1 MSLVLSKPRNRNRLP
16 ELVGNFLGTDNFF
29 SPSVFDFNSKFF
41 DLGDF
46 PVVPEANIIETSK
59 EFKIELA
66 APGLSRED
74 FKVEVENNVLN
85 VSAQKEEEEKNEKNN
100 YRKREFSY
108 TSFWRS
114 FVLPENVL
122 AEKIDAK
129 YDQGVLLITLPKK
142 EDSSPKQTRQIKV
155 Y

>member
-16 ELVGNFLGTDNFF
+16 ELVGNFFETDNFF
-29 SPSVFDFNSKFF
+29 SPSVFGFNSKFF
-41 DLGDF
+41 DLSDF
-46 PVVPEANIIETSK
+46 PVVPEANIIETPK

-66 APGLSRED
+66 APGLTRED
-74 FKVEVENNVLN
+74 FKVEVENNVLS
-85 VSAQKEEEEKNEKNN
+85 VSAQKEEEEKKEKKN

-122 AEKIDAK
+122 AENIDAK
-129 YDQGVLLITLPKK
+129 YEHGVLLITLPKK
-142 EDSSPKQTRQIKV
+142 ENSSPKQTQQIKV